1 MREVTHRAG
10 PLLLS
15 VLMALSGSV
24 AWAQDAGQTVK
35 GVIVGADL
43 KGEPPRLVV
52 RLDDGVEVEPTLAR
66 KVRVTFR
73 PGVWRFD
80 SAPDVSDLQVGMT
93 VQFEWD
99 PREIRRVRVLEV
111 PPDARPGGGY
121 DVPETPS
128 WGAKALPGDETGRE
142 LVARIVGVN
151 AAGGTF
157 EAEVDG
163 RRQTFLADV
172 RDVRAL
178 RVGGWYA
185 LVTGEGGRVVS
196 VRPTRPAER

>member
-1 MREVTHRAG
+1 M
-10 PLLLS
+10 LS
-15 VLMALSGSV
+15 VLVALSGSE
-24 AWAQDAGQTVK
+24 AGAQDAGQTVK
-35 GVIVGADL
+35 GVVTSVDL
-43 KGEPPRLVV
+43 KGQPPRLVV

-66 KVRVTFR
+66 KVRVAFR

-80 SAPDVSDLQVGMT
+80 SAPAMSDLQPGMT

-99 PREIRRVRVLEV
+99 PRGIRRVRVLEV

-121 DVPETPS
+121 DVPAPPS
-128 WGAKALPGDETGRE
+128 WGGAKALPDYEAGRE
-142 LVARIVGVN
+142 FVARILGVN
-151 AAGGTF
+151 AAGGSF
-157 EAEVDG
+157 DADVDG

-172 RDVRAL
+172 RDLRSL